1 MTHQDWTNLKLQHL
15 TKYLWCCNAVS
26 EF

>member
-1 MTHQDWTNLKLQHL
+1 MTHQDWTNLKPQHL